1 VEKNQNI
8 NELVI
13 MLGIYNIYQNWE
25 ELPKRKSTPKKTES
39 IVKPVEMTGAPSLL
53 VSQLGDRLAEE
64 DTAAGDDDDDL
75 DLDALFAE
83 DPLYEED
90 KEAAGPESGGAA
102 SDEETDELL
111 YNAIEDFRWL
121 LIKAPARG
129 VHFLVVLSQFSEY
142 KELKWP
148 EKMFRHLVYQWLA
161 KEELADIIGF
171 GRSARIPGG
180 AVRYVSKKDA
190 FSLRPY
196 LWPGL
201 IINGWTMDEAGNA
214 VEAGDEDDEFI

>member
-1 VEKNQNI
+1 
-8 NELVI
+8 
-13 MLGIYNIYQNWE
+13 M
-25 ELPKRKSTPKKTES
+25 
-39 IVKPVEMTGAPSLL
+39 
-53 VSQLGDRLAEE
+53 
-64 DTAAGDDDDDL
+64 
-75 DLDALFAE
+75 
-83 DPLYEED
+83 
-90 KEAAGPESGGAA
+90 
-102 SDEETDELL
+102 
-111 YNAIEDFRWL
+111 
-121 LIKAPARG
+121 
-129 VHFLVVLSQFSEY
+129 VLSQFSEY